1 MLLTIVDIIPAKT
14 ESIVS
19 KIKLLC
25 ILWQRAMVALYKQ
38 KDVSVP
44 SISLME
50 EENRKNTSRAEH
62 TPSHRL

>member
-14 ESIVS
+14 ESIVN

-25 ILWQRAMVALYKQ
+25 ILWQRAMVGLYKQ
-38 KDVSVP
+38 KDVSVS

-50 EENRKNTSRAEH
+50 AQEH
-62 TPSHRL
+62 